1 MTPTS
6 TRTAARAPP
15 AASPEHHLLRGIA
28 FFVAGV
34 FLFACMDAIIKYLT
48 AHYQPPLVVAVRY
61 VVHCLLMVV
70 VLAPSQG
77 RKLVQTHRTGMVLIR
92 AACLAA
98 GSLFFALALKRMP
111 VAEASA
117 ILFLAPVLVMV
128 IAGPMLQERVGWL
141 GWVAVVVGFAGV
153 LLIARP
159 GAGLDAT
166 GVVLA
171 LCGAA
176 TTATYSLLSRLLAST
191 ENTLAMLFYTALVG
205 AVAFG
210 LAAPWF
216 WGGER
221 PTALLLVLF
230 LSTGALG
237 GVGHFLFTAAHRH
250 APASAL
256 APLQYVQ
263 LLFAGLLGWLVFAHV
278 PDALSI
284 LGMCVVAVAGALAA
298 LKSRLAARALERASE
313 T

>member
-1 MTPTS
+1 MFS
-6 TRTAARAPP
+6 
-15 AASPEHHLLRGIA
+15 L
-28 FFVAGV
+28 AGL

-48 AHYQPPLVVAVRY
+48 AHYEPPLVVAVRY
-61 VVHCLLMVV
+61 IVHCLLMVL

-77 RKLVQTHRTGMVLIR
+77 RKLVQTQRTGMVLVR

-98 GSLFFALALKRMP
+98 GSLFFALALQRMP

-117 ILFLAPVLVMV
+117 ILFLAPMLVAV
-128 IAGPMLQERVGWL
+128 IAGPLLHEHVGGL
-141 GWVAVVVGFAGV
+141 GWAAVVVGFSGV

-159 GAGLDAT
+159 GGGLDVT

-171 LCGAA
+171 LGAAA
-176 TTATYSLLSRLLAST
+176 TTATYQLLSRLLVST
-191 ENTLAMLFYTALVG
+191 ESTLAMLFHTALVG

-221 PTALLLVLF
+221 PTPLLLVLF
-230 LSTGALG
+230 LSVGVLG
-237 GVGHFLFTAAHRH
+237 GVGHFLFTTAHRH
-250 APASAL
+250 APASTL
-256 APLQYVQ
+256 APLQYLQ
-263 LLFAGLLGWLVFAHV
+263 LLFAGLLGWLVFEHV
-278 PDALSI
+278 PDGLSI
-284 LGMCVVAVAGALAA
+284 LGMGIVAMAGALIA

>member
-1 MTPTS
+1 M
-6 TRTAARAPP
+6 
-15 AASPEHHLLRGIA
+15 LRG
-28 FFVAGV
+28 VLLSLAGI
-34 FLFACMDAIIKYLT
+34 FLFACMDATIKYLT
-48 AHYQPPLVVAVRY
+48 AHYPPPLVVAVRY
-61 VVHCLLMVV
+61 IVHCLLMVI

-77 RKLVQTHRTGMVLIR
+77 RKLVQTNRTGMVLVR

-117 ILFLAPVLVMV
+117 ILFLAPILVAV
-128 IAGPMLQERVGWL
+128 IAGPMLNEHVGPL
-141 GWVAVVVGFAGV
+141 GWAAVAVGFAGV

-159 GAGLDAT
+159 GGGLDAT
-166 GVVLA
+166 GVVLS
-171 LCGAA
+171 LCAA
-176 TTATYSLLSRLLAST
+176 GTTATYQLLSRLLVST
-191 ENTLAMLFYTALVG
+191 ERTLAMLFYTALVG

-221 PTALLLVLF
+221 PTPLMVLLF
-230 LSTGALG
+230 LGIGILG
-237 GVGHFLFTAAHRH
+237 GIGHFLFTAAHRH
-250 APASAL
+250 APASTL

-263 LLFAGLLGWLVFAHV
+263 LLFAGLLGWLVFEHV

-284 LGMCVVAVAGALAA
+284 LGMGVVAVAGALVA